1 MPQMALTCLTHSLS
15 LHTHT
20 HHTPPA
26 APTTSITV
34 IDRMSQKYIVRIFR
48 LTGCLCSC
56 PGGMRPIVYTCAGQ
70 RETRSYEGEIGD
82 TGWMKSGSRS
92 AVYWEA
98 ERNLK
103 LSLSSTEPCN
113 TQTPEEAASNCHKKY
128 MCLREQ
134 ACFTGEQKARAI
146 LVWH

>member
-1 MPQMALTCLTHSLS
+1 MLQMALTCLTHSLS

-48 LTGCLCSC
+48 LTRLPLLLPGRHATHCLHMC
-56 PGGMRPIVYTCAGQ
+56 
-70 RETRSYEGEIGD
+70 RSKGNKILWRRD
-82 TGWMKSGSRS
+82 MGWMKSGSRS
-92 AVYWEA
+92 AAYWEA

-103 LSLSSTEPCN
+103 LPLSSTEPCN